1 MKFRISPALDKRLQK
16 LLKTNPQIGL
26 KIEKQL
32 DLFFQDH
39 RHPSLKTHKLSGE
52 LNNFWSISVTKSLRM
67 TYIFDDQGACFVDF
81 GTHDQVYR
89 LS

>member
-1 MKFRISPALDKRLQK
+1 MEFHITPALEKRLQK
-16 LLKTNPQIGL
+16 LLKTNPRLGF

-32 DLFFQDH
+32 NLFLQND

-52 LNNFWSISVTKSLRM
+52 LNNLWSISITKSLRM
-67 TYIFDDQGACFVDF
+67 TYILDESEAYFIDF

-89 LS
+89 RS